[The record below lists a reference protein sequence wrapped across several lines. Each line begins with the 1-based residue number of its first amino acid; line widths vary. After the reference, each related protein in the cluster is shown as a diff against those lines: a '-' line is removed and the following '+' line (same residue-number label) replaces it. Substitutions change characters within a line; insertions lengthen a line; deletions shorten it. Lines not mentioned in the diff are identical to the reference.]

1 MPRHT
6 YFARLNDDTSI
17 WIRHLRSN
25 DKTCLKTE
33 FKNMSERSRYFRF
46 MSYRKTLSPSL
57 LKHLT
62 EIDNI
67 NHVALCAGTLC
78 VEGRKGVGIA
88 RYIRFKDDPTVAE
101 AAITVVDA
109 YQRCGAGS
117 ILLQVLSQI
126 AWNNGIRTFQGY
138 ILPEN
143 QKMINFVRRY
153 QAQIQLEEG
162 PLYRVNLD
170 IPIIFENNYQ
180 TDILRLNTPYRKG
193 VIGTKSIFTPDSFP
207 MEQT

>member
-1 MPRHT
+1 MIRHT

-17 WIRHLRSN
+17 WIRHLRSS

-33 FKNMSERSRYFRF
+33 FENMSEKSRYFRF
-46 MSYRKTLSPSL
+46 MSWQKTLSPSL

-62 EIDNI
+62 EIDHI

-78 VEGRKGVGIA
+78 TEGRKGVGIA
-88 RYIRFKDDPTVAE
+88 RYIRCKDNPAIAE

-109 YQRCGAGS
+109 YQHCGAGS

-153 QAQIQLEEG
+153 QVRIQLERG
-162 PLYRVNLD
+162 PLYRVDLD
-170 IPIIFENNYQ
+170 IPIILKNNYRM
-180 TDILRLNTPYRKG
+180 DILRCNTTHGKEA
-193 VIGTKSIFTPDSFP
+193 IGLKSASKPTSFP
-207 MEQT
+207 MERI